1 MFTPLIILVH
11 IIQWMIYNRHLENTK
26 QMPVKLSN
34 ITVSKITSLP
44 KSTDAALITESY
56 QYMKNNSVSES
67 PY

>member
-1 MFTPLIILVH
+1 
-11 IIQWMIYNRHLENTK
+11 MIYNRHLENTK

-34 ITVSKITSLP
+34 TTVSKITSLP

-56 QYMKNNSVSES
+56 QYMKNNTESES